1 MSKLKLNFDRP
12 VHGWVPVKLEL
23 EEKIIEFE
31 GSYINNPI
39 HQLMEALWKIV
50 RGDSSEVWWNL
61 EPDGYFFTFERNNEN
76 IIFRV
81 FFSTNS
87 ELNNRREILYVEG
100 GIREVALPIWRGLK
114 RFLSYD
120 ETEPHWPEISS
131 IDIVNLGKKIK
142 NE

>member
-23 EEKIIEFE
+23 EEKIIEFA
-31 GSYINNPI
+31 GSYVNDPI
-39 HQLMEALWKIV
+39 HQLIEALWKIV

-81 FFSTNS
+81 FFATNS

-100 GIREVALPIWRGLK
+100 GISEVALPIWRGLK
-114 RFLSYD
+114 RFLSYGV
-120 ETEPHWPEISS
+120 TEQHWPEISS
-131 IDIVNLGKKIK
+131 IDIVNLGEKIK
-142 NE
+142 NR